1 MFEIVRGDEDGE
13 LPVRPRFPWP
23 HREMRVGD
31 WFEVPVGVV
40 RLHVL
45 YNANYRWGRRL
56 NARFAART
64 QKSGAIRVWRV
75 A

>member
-13 LPVRPRFPWP
+13 LPIRPRVPWP

-31 WFEVPVGVV
+31 WIEVPLGVV

-45 YNANYRWGRRL
+45 YNAN
-56 NARFAART
+56 
-64 QKSGAIRVWRV
+64 
-75 A
+75 